1 MDDNNFDDLLKDK
14 FEGYEHPDI
23 GPNALASFHDHMSSF
38 PSLPWY
44 SKYRTEAFVAA
55 SFILFTLLNG
65 FILWYGFDKK
75 ENNVADLNRELSHE
89 VIDSLTMVI
98 NQLKSNQQ
106 QPSVFIINPT
116 DKKVAQFTE
125 AQNTIASQDNIKNTG
140 NSILNTN
147 TKFHLGTIS
156 SLPLDILERLEE
168 EDVLETK
175 DGEAYLLITDRI
187 RQIRHTSYTFESPS
201 HLNIIYESDTLEAD
215 ESTENIKLDLPS
227 VRLKNRISSKMVN
240 KIEAHN
246 YTNGIGINLAPHL
259 DAVKSVYSQGSG
271 SLAPRLGLTAEWIVS
286 PHWSFETSVDYLS
299 TKFTINENFQ
309 SLNLPNL
316 NPELGNPESVEI
328 TTRTLSLP
336 VNLKYRW
343 WLTRKHQLV
352 IKAGYTPY
360 FSLRNEYLYQ
370 YPYPGRPAESDL
382 TINTL
387 EQKDNRGFYA
397 GTLNVALGISKLVKK
412 KNQFETALFYE
423 NSLGNVGQQ
432 NLTMQLFGI
441 RTAYSFRIK

>member
-1 MDDNNFDDLLKDK
+1 MDDNSFDDLLKDK

-23 GPNALASFHDHMSSF
+23 GPIALTSFHDHMSSF

-44 SKYRTEAFVAA
+44 SKYRTEVLVTA

-65 FILWYGFDKK
+65 FIVWYGFDKK
-75 ENNVADLNRELSHE
+75 ENDATDLNNGLRHQ

-98 NQLKSNQQ
+98 NQLKTSQQ

-116 DKKVAQFTE
+116 DKKMAELTVAQD
-125 AQNTIASQDNIKNTG
+125 AIASQDNTKNPG
-140 NSILNTN
+140 NSIHNNN

-156 SLPLDILERLEE
+156 SLPPDILQRLEE

-175 DGEAYLLITDRI
+175 DGEAYLLISDRV

-201 HLNIIYESDTLEAD
+201 HLNIIYENDTTETA

-227 VRLKNRISSKMVN
+227 IKLKSRMSSKMVN
-240 KIEAHN
+240 KIESHN
-246 YTNGIGINLAPHL
+246 YTKGIGINLAPHL
-259 DAVKSVYSQGSG
+259 DAVKSAYSEGSG
-271 SLAPRLGLTAEWIVS
+271 SLTPRLGLTAEWIVS
-286 PHWSFETSVDYLS
+286 PHWSFETSVDYLN
-299 TKFTINENFQ
+299 TKFTVNENLQ

-370 YPYPGRPAESDL
+370 YPYPGRPADSDL

-387 EQKDNRGFYA
+387 EQKDNRGFYG

-412 KNQFETALFYE
+412 KSQFEAALFYE

-432 NLTMQLFGI
+432 NLAMQLFGI